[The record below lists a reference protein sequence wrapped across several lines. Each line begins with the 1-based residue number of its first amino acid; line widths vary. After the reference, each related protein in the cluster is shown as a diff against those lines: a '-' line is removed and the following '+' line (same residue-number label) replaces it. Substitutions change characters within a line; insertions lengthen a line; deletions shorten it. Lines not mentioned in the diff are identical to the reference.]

1 VPQNTLHTAGFPFAH
16 RIAGFFALPADAL
29 TERGKVTPMGE
40 AHDTQARRTVFGHPM
55 GLVNLFGVELWERFS
70 FYGMLT
76 ILGYYLYYTATDGG
90 LGLPQSTATGI
101 VGAYGGL
108 VYLSTVLGG
117 WIADRV
123 LGMERTVFYGGVVVM
138 CGHIALA
145 VLPGLAGV
153 GIGLVLVALGS
164 GALKA
169 NASSLLGT
177 LYDKDDPRCDGGFT
191 LFYLGVNLGAF
202 VGPLVTG
209 ILQTRI
215 GFHYGFGAA
224 AIGMALGLVQYV
236 VYRRN
241 LGTHGRIVPNPL
253 PSSSFG
259 KVAAFATALVIAA
272 VALFVSGVVTLAN
285 LSQATTVVIALA
297 SVAYFAV
304 FLTSSKVSTLE
315 RTRVRAFI
323 PLFVA
328 NAVFWSLFQQIFTV
342 LAVYSD
348 ERMNWSVFGW
358 TAPSN
363 WIGSIEPVWIIVL
376 SPVFAWLWTRLGDRA
391 PTTPRKFSYAVIGMG
406 VAFLLFLPMAGTTG
420 RAVPALVVAAILALF
435 AISELTISP
444 IGLSVTTKLAP
455 EAFRAQMMALYFF
468 SLGLGTAMSG
478 VLAGYYDPAHEFA
491 YFGILGLVAIVVG
504 IVVFAV
510 SPRITRLM
518 EGVH

>member
-1 VPQNTLHTAGFPFAH
+1 MAA
-16 RIAGFFALPADAL
+16 
-29 TERGKVTPMGE
+29 TETSPG
-40 AHDTQARRTVFGHPM
+40 RRTVFGHPV

-76 ILGYYLYYTATDGG
+76 ILGYYLYYSATAGG
-90 LGLPQSTATGI
+90 LGLPQTTATGL

-138 CGHIALA
+138 SGHIALA
-145 VLPGLAGV
+145 LIPGLTGV
-153 GIGLVLVALGS
+153 GVGLALVALGS

-177 LYDKDDPRCDGGFT
+177 LYDTGDPRCDGGFT
-191 LFYLGVNLGAF
+191 LFYLGINLGAF
-202 VGPLVTG
+202 IGPLITG
-209 ILQTRI
+209 LLQTSI

-236 VYRRN
+236 VFRRN
-241 LGTHGRIVPNPL
+241 LGSHGRIVPNPL
-253 PSSSFG
+253 PPG
-259 KVAAFATALVIAA
+259 AVAKALGLLAGLALLVAA
-272 VALFVSGVVTLAN
+272 LFLSGWVRLAN
-285 LSQATTVVIALA
+285 LSQVTTGVIIVA
-297 SVAYFAV
+297 SVGYFAV
-304 FLTSSKVSTLE
+304 LLTSAKVTAIE

-348 ERMNWSVFGW
+348 ERINWSIFGW
-358 TAPSN
+358 TAPSS
-363 WIGSIEPVWIIVL
+363 WIGSVEPIWIIAM
-376 SPVFAWLWTRLGDRA
+376 SPLFAILWTRLGNRA
-391 PTTPRKFSYAVIGMG
+391 PTTPRKFAYGVIGMG
-406 VAFLLFLPMAGTTG
+406 AAFLLFLPTAGTTG
-420 RAVPALVVAAILALF
+420 KAVPALLVAGILGVF
-435 AISELTISP
+435 AISELLLSP

-455 EAFRAQMMALYFF
+455 EAFRSQMMALYFF
-468 SLGLGTAMSG
+468 SVGLGTAMSG
-478 VLAGYYDPAHEFA
+478 VLAQRYDAAHEVA
-491 YFGILGLVAIVVG
+491 YFGILGTVAIAAG
-504 IVVFAV
+504 IVVFALA
-510 SPRITRLM
+510 PWITRLM

>member
-1 VPQNTLHTAGFPFAH
+1 
-16 RIAGFFALPADAL
+16 
-29 TERGKVTPMGE
+29 MGE

-328 NAVFWSLFQQIFTV
+328 NAVFWSLFQQIFHRARGV
-342 LAVYSD
+342 LRRAHELVGV
-348 ERMNWSVFGW
+348 RV
-358 TAPSN
+358 
-363 WIGSIEPVWIIVL
+363 
-376 SPVFAWLWTRLGDRA
+376 DRA
-391 PTTPRKFSYAVIGMG
+391 VELDRVDR
-406 VAFLLFLPMAGTTG
+406 TG
-420 RAVPALVVAAILALF
+420 LDHRAVPRVRVVVD
-435 AISELTISP
+435 P
-444 IGLSVTTKLAP
+444 
-455 EAFRAQMMALYFF
+455 
-468 SLGLGTAMSG
+468 SG
-478 VLAGYYDPAHEFA
+478 
-491 YFGILGLVAIVVG
+491 
-504 IVVFAV
+504 
-510 SPRITRLM
+510 
-518 EGVH
+518 

>member
-1 VPQNTLHTAGFPFAH
+1 MPAVDEVADRPAERTL
-16 RIAGFFALPADAL
+16 
-29 TERGKVTPMGE
+29 
-40 AHDTQARRTVFGHPM
+40 FGHPI
-55 GLVNLFGVELWERFS
+55 GLANLFGVELWERFS

-76 ILGYYLYYTATDGG
+76 ILGYYLYYSVTDGG
-90 LGLPQSTATGI
+90 LELPKSTATGI

-138 CGHIALA
+138 FGHIALA
-145 VLPGLAGV
+145 LLPGLAGV
-153 GIGLVLVALGS
+153 GVGLVLVGLGS

-177 LYDKDDPRCDGGFT
+177 LYEKGDARCDGGFT
-191 LFYLGVNLGAF
+191 LFYLGINLGAF

-209 ILQTRI
+209 LLQTRM

-224 AIGMALGLVQYV
+224 AVGMAFGLAQYV
-236 VYRRN
+236 AFRRN
-241 LGTHGRIVPNPL
+241 LGAHGRTVPNPL
-253 PSSSFG
+253 PPSAIKWMLG
-259 KVAAFATALVIAA
+259 IVVLAAAVIVAAFITRL
-272 VALFVSGVVTLAN
+272 VTLAN
-285 LSQATTVVIALA
+285 LSTVTTGVIVAA
-297 SVAYFAV
+297 AVAYFV
-304 FLTSSKVSTLE
+304 VILTSSKVAAIE

-342 LAVYSD
+342 LAIYSD
-348 ERMNWSVFGW
+348 ERMNWSLFGW

-363 WIGSIEPVWIIVL
+363 WIGSIEPIWIIVL
-376 SPVFAWLWTRLGDRA
+376 STLFAALWTRLGNRA
-391 PTTPRKFSYAVIGMG
+391 PTTPRKFAYGVVGMG
-406 VAFLLFLPMAGTTG
+406 LAFLLFLPMAQTTG
-420 RAVPALVVAAILALF
+420 NAVPALWVVGIMAVF
-435 AISELTISP
+435 AISELLLSP

-468 SLGLGTAMSG
+468 SVGVGTSMSG
-478 VLAGYYDPAHEFA
+478 VLARYYDPAREFA
-491 YFGILGLVAIVVG
+491 YFGILGAVAILVG
-504 IVVFAV
+504 LTVFALAPWI
-510 SPRITRLM
+510 SRLM